1 MTAPERPE
9 DMIGKPLPDVTV
21 TDARGEP
28 YSLRRH
34 VGEKPFA
41 LFFLIHVGSPG

>member
-9 DMIGKPLPDVTV
+9 DLIGRPLPDVTLV
-21 TDARGEP
+21 DSAGDSYP
-28 YSLRRH
+28 LRRH
-34 VGEKPFA
+34 VGQSPLV